1 MKKSLW
7 MLAGVALF
15 SIILGVSSNAALA
28 FSEGARCGNENG
40 ALFPRGIRG
49 RQPFVIQDG
58 RNERDRD
65 LTGFIYKTCKQ

>member
-15 SIILGVSSNAALA
+15 SIILGVGSNAALA
-28 FSEGARCGNENG
+28 FSEGRCGNENG

-58 RNERDRD
+58 RNERDLSLRWPSSIN
-65 LTGFIYKTCKQ
+65 GK